1 MSILNY
7 LTNITKGR
15 RKACMHLDTSSICM
29 PTQLGPRWK
38 CRWQHSSLPGGLS
51 ATAAPA
57 AALARSRTDLGHY
70 PGEKGK
76 GKIPPP
82 PPPPAAWGKKWWKW
96 WLIQNGLFQCHIWPA
111 DIICI
116 DGYWI
121 YSPKMRV
128 SINVHIYILESVG
141 SCWGK
146 QRLKALSPPSG
157 LHPPLLLWRPCLI
170 CSSSLGEDQFSLKNL
185 SPTCGIQILWTQG
198 LLEEICKPAQDFLK
212 IRNNAAS

>member
-29 PTQLGPRWK
+29 PTQLGP
-38 CRWQHSSLPGGLS
+38 
-51 ATAAPA
+51 
-57 AALARSRTDLGHY
+57 
-70 PGEKGK
+70 GENADGS
-76 GKIPPP
+76 IPLRPTP
-82 PPPPAAWGKKWWKW
+82 AWGKKW

-111 DIICI
+111 DIIRI

-121 YSPKMRV
+121 YSPKMTV

-198 LLEEICKPAQDFLK
+198 LLGEICKPAQDFLK